1 MSSVPEDMLIVG
13 RIGKPH
19 GVRGDVYVDL
29 ITDRIERLAPG
40 SRLMT
45 TRGELIVESSRS
57 SGRRWV
63 VHFAGYDDRATA
75 GRLTLLDLSA
85 APLDDPEA
93 IWIHELIGAEVVD
106 VEGHRR
112 GRCVAVI
119 DNPAA
124 DLLELDSG
132 ALVPMTFVVSIDDGV
147 ITVDTPEGLF
157 ELSE

>member
-1 MSSVPEDMLIVG
+1 MSSVPEDMLVVG

-29 ITDRIERLAPG
+29 ITDRAERLEPG
-40 SRLMT
+40 STLMT
-45 TRGELIVESSRS
+45 TRGELVVESSRP

-63 VHFAGYDDRATA
+63 VHFVGYDDRAAA
-75 GRLTLLDLSA
+75 GRLGLLDLSA
-85 APLDDPEA
+85 APIDDPEA
-93 IWIHELIGAEVVD
+93 IWVHELIGAEVVD
-106 VEGHRR
+106 VGGRRR

-157 ELSE
+157 ELGE